1 MQSIIRISKLTK
13 KYGEFVAVNN
23 ITFDIKEG
31 EIFGLL
37 GPNGAGKT
45 TTISMLS
52 TINEPTSGS
61 AKVNGHD
68 IVKDKDRV
76 RASIGIVFQDQ
87 SLDDQLT
94 GRENLDLHG
103 RLYGV
108 PPDER
113 KRAIIRSL
121 KIVELEDKQNNLVK
135 TYSGGMRR
143 RLEIAR
149 GLIHKPKVLFLDEP
163 TVGLDPQTRRRL
175 WSYIMD
181 LNKKEDMTIILTTHY
196 IEEAEFL
203 CDRVGI
209 IDNGE
214 VIKIGTPDE
223 LKDSLGGDIITAVV
237 SNQKAFEKIANENP
251 EVKNVKGYDK
261 GKVDIATKNG
271 SKLIPELINIAHQN
285 RIDVESIMLKRPSLE
300 DVFIS
305 LTGKEIREESGDNTT
320 TMRMRFRGR

>member
-135 TYSGGMRR
+135 
-143 RLEIAR
+143 
-149 GLIHKPKVLFLDEP
+149 H
-163 TVGLDPQTRRRL
+163 TR
-175 WSYIMD
+175 
-181 LNKKEDMTIILTTHY
+181 
-196 IEEAEFL
+196 EA
-203 CDRVGI
+203 
-209 IDNGE
+209 
-214 VIKIGTPDE
+214 
-223 LKDSLGGDIITAVV
+223 
-237 SNQKAFEKIANENP
+237 
-251 EVKNVKGYDK
+251 
-261 GKVDIATKNG
+261 
-271 SKLIPELINIAHQN
+271 
-285 RIDVESIMLKRPSLE
+285 
-300 DVFIS
+300 
-305 LTGKEIREESGDNTT
+305 
-320 TMRMRFRGR
+320 